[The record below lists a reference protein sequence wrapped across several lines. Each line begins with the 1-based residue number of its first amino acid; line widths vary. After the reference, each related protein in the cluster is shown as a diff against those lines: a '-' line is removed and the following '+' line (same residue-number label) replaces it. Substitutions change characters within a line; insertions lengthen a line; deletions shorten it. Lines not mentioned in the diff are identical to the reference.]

1 MTGNSH
7 PCNSHWVSIYKLLED
22 KLSLLMAF
30 SEEALVLSMTF
41 ITHVTAQHLSVTLT
55 QRHQSVPEIV
65 DKLDEQ
71 I

>member
-1 MTGNSH
+1 
-7 PCNSHWVSIYKLLED
+7 
-22 KLSLLMAF
+22 MAF

>member
-1 MTGNSH
+1 MTGNSD

-41 ITHVTAQHLSVTLT
+41 ITHVTAQHLSVILT
-55 QRHQSVPEIV
+55 QRQPSVLEIA
-65 DKLDEQ
+65 DKLDER